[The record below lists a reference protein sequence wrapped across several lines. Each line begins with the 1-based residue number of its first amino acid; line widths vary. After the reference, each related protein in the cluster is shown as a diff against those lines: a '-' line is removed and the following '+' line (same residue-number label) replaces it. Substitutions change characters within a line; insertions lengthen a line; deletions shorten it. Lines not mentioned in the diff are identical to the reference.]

1 MSSDVAIR
9 ARGLSKC
16 YHVYET
22 PRDRLKQFV
31 LPRLHGITEPFCRRV
46 LRRPAPKRNYY
57 REFWALKDISFEVRQ
72 GETVGIIGR
81 NGSGKSTLLQM
92 VCGTLS
98 PTGGTVETTGRVAAL
113 LELGAGFNPDFSGR
127 ENVYMNASILGLT
140 QQEIDERF
148 DAIAAFADI
157 GDFIEQPVKT
167 YSSGMYVRLAFA
179 VVANVDA
186 DILVI
191 DEALAVGDA
200 FFTQKCM
207 RFLRRFREKG
217 TILFVSHDT
226 TAVINLCDHA
236 LWLDEGCAR
245 HAGTAKEVSEAYLA
259 SFYDDQPCPPDS
271 PPADLQE
278 TPAPPAAEAAQ
289 TFSAAAGDAATIA
302 TRDQRLDFLNAS
314 NLRNDLEVFSFNEDS
329 SAFGVRSA
337 QIRDV
342 LLVDDQGRRLL
353 WVVGGELV
361 TLRVDVQCRD
371 EIYRPIV
378 GFFLKDRLGQVLFGD
393 NTFLT
398 YRDQPLH
405 VAAGSGFTA
414 TFTFRMPIL
423 PLGDYSFCVAVAE
436 GSQHDHIQHHWM
448 HDALIIKSHATS
460 ITTGLVG
467 LPMLD
472 ITLRPK

>member
-1 MSSDVAIR
+1 MSSDYAIR
-9 ARGLSKC
+9 VTNLSKC
-16 YHVYET
+16 YQIYET

-31 LPRLHGITEPFCRRV
+31 LPRVRRS
-46 LRRPAPKRNYY
+46 LRLRPRQYF
-57 REFWALKDISFEVRQ
+57 REFWALQDVSFEVRR

-92 VCGTLS
+92 ICGTLTPS
-98 PTGGTVETTGRVAAL
+98 AGTIQTNGRIAAL
-113 LELGAGFNPDFSGR
+113 LELGSGFNPEFTGL
-127 ENVYMNASILGLT
+127 ENVYMNASVLGLAKD
-140 QQEIDERF
+140 EIDRRLQ
-148 DAIAAFADI
+148 DIVNFADI
-157 GDFIEQPVKT
+157 GDFIDQPVKT

-207 RFLRRFREKG
+207 RFLRRFRERG
-217 TILFVSHDT
+217 TILFVSHDSG
-226 TAVINLCDHA
+226 AVINLCDHA
-236 LWLDEGCAR
+236 LWLD
-245 HAGTAKEVSEAYLA
+245 AGQSRRQGSAKDVCEAYLA
-259 SFYDDQPCPPDS
+259 SFYETQTHQNVFPEPAGANETESAIQGYNDS
-271 PPADLQE
+271 SPEILA
-278 TPAPPAAEAAQ
+278 
-289 TFSAAAGDAATIA
+289 SALLPLE

-314 NLRNDLEVFSFNEDS
+314 NLRNDLEIFSFNEES
-329 SAFGVRSA
+329 SAFGVKTA
-337 QIRDV
+337 QIKEV
-342 LLVDDQGRRLL
+342 FLADDLGRRLL

-361 TLRVDVQCRD
+361 TLCVEVQCSD

-398 YRDQPLH
+398 YRDSPLH
-405 VAAGSGFTA
+405 VAAGRGFIA
-414 TFTFRMPIL
+414 SFTFRMPIL

-436 GSQHDHIQHHWM
+436 GSQYDHIQHHWM

-467 LPMLD
+467 IPMLD
-472 ITLRPK
+472 ISLRSK